1 MSDFLI
7 DIINENN
14 NIIEIETSQ
23 NDVSNNITIET
34 IDTFQVELINT
45 EKLLASDFP
54 DFYHTKII
62 DFDSAVSGLLPSGQ
76 SVSVT
81 DVQEIIGLSGI
92 IAGTGID
99 ISYNEM
105 TGLTTINSSGLSL
118 GDSIFYLGNNYT
130 EINGLTMISGLSI
143 ASPTTLVHCIIDGGT
158 P

>member
-7 DIINENN
+7 DVINENN

-23 NDVSNNITIET
+23 DDVSNNITTET
-34 IDTFQVELINT
+34 VDTFQVELINT
-45 EKLLASDFP
+45 EKLLVGDFP

-118 GDSIFYLGNNYT
+118 GDSIFYLGSNYT
-130 EINGLTMISGLSI
+130 TIN
-143 ASPTTLVHCIIDGGT
+143 
-158 P
+158 